1 LKGIAA
7 DYATKFSC
15 SGQYPMRKTRGAV
28 RLFFALLIGAGAVRG
43 DISPTQFIGSGIAA
57 RSESSVRMEKAT
69 VEIVWGTPCSLSA
82 TFKMV
87 NSSEQPQTIR
97 IGFPMPGGEDTPAPT
112 KAPEDLT
119 ISFDGEA
126 AVVTPPSASKEDRDT
141 RRDWVWYH
149 CQHSFKPGSTTVAVK
164 TSLRASLVYATPFR
178 ESLFYCIQTGGNWAG
193 NIGAEEVTIRF
204 PHPVEPGQIISA
216 SPSSYEVEG
225 SSVRWRFANFKP
237 AAKEFDIALTYIR
250 PDVMRTLVQLRREL
264 WEHPDSSA
272 AAVKL
277 AKHLLVL
284 GDAKTNSGLPPS
296 KLSKDEHT
304 TVAANITGAEEK
316 RTFLEHYRA
325 TTDGQFEETS
335 TEWTK
340 ERIRLIQI
348 LADAGYRDRTS
359 QSPTV
364 LEAERLLKNT
374 LSRDPHNAEGW
385 NVYLAS
391 YWRFSFAAV
400 GHWFGSTCLSQA
412 QAEAIETAAK
422 NCSDDECIKL
432 WLALRNSPPEKREKA
447 ELFEAIKRRG
457 FMAIDFPKIEYG
469 YY

>member
-1 LKGIAA
+1 
-7 DYATKFSC
+7 
-15 SGQYPMRKTRGAV
+15 MRKTRGAV
-28 RLFFALLIGAGAVRG
+28 RLFLVLLIGAGVVRG
-43 DISPTQFIGSGIAA
+43 DISPTRFIGSGIAA
-57 RSESSVRMEKAT
+57 RTESSVRMEKAT

-87 NSSEQPQTIR
+87 NSSERPETIQV
-97 IGFPMPGGEDTPAPT
+97 GFPMPGGEDTPAPT
-112 KAPEDLT
+112 TAPEDLA

-126 AVVTPPSASKEDRDT
+126 AVVTPPSASNQDRDT

-149 CQHSFKPGSTTVAVK
+149 CQHSFKPGSTTVVVR

-193 NIGAEEVTIRF
+193 KIGAEEVTIRF
-204 PHPVEPGQIISA
+204 PHPVEQGQITSA
-216 SPSSYEVEG
+216 SPSNYEVED

-250 PDVMRTLVQLRREL
+250 PDVMRTLVNLRREL
-264 WEHPDSSA
+264 SVHPNSSA

-277 AKHLLVL
+277 AKHLLAL
-284 GDAKTNSGLPPS
+284 GSAKSNSGFPPW
-296 KLSKDEHT
+296 KLSKDEHAAI
-304 TVAANITGAEEK
+304 AANITGAEEK

-325 TTDGQFEETS
+325 TSDGQFEETS

-340 ERIRLIQI
+340 ERASLILI
-348 LADAGYRDRTS
+348 LADAGYRDRAS
-359 QSPTV
+359 QSPMV
-364 LEAERLLKNT
+364 LEAERLLKDT
-374 LSRDPHNAEGW
+374 LSRDPHNAEAW

-400 GHWFGSTCLSQA
+400 GHWFGASCLSQA
-412 QAEAIETAAK
+412 QAKTIESAAK
-422 NCSDDECIKL
+422 NCPDDECIRL
-432 WLALRNSPPEKREKA
+432 WLALRNGPPEKRETA
-447 ELFEAIKRRG
+447 ELFEAIERRH
-457 FMAIDFPKIEYG
+457 FMAVEFPKIDYG